1 MIERYS
7 DHAANERTFLAWVR
21 TAIAVA
27 AFGFLV
33 EKFDLFLKATS
44 QTTGGRGPSAVGERV
59 ADVTGLLI
67 IALAG
72 LMMVLATV
80 RFRHTAIAID
90 SSEKRPAAGVRMDV
104 ALVALLMLFGAALF
118 AYMTYSVVDHLT

>member
-1 MIERYS
+1 MIERYT
-7 DHAANERTFLAWVR
+7 DHAANERTYLAWIR

-33 EKFDLFLKATS
+33 EKFDIVVRATDR
-44 QTTGGRGPSAVGERV
+44 TLGGPGASALGGRV
-59 ADVTGLLI
+59 ADVIGLLV

-72 LMMVLATV
+72 LMVVLATV
-80 RFRHTAIAID
+80 RFRRTALAID
-90 SSEKRPAAGVRMDV
+90 SPDQRPATGVRMDI

-118 AYMTYSVVDHLT
+118 AYMASSVVAHLT

>member
-7 DHAANERTFLAWVR
+7 DHAANERTFLAWIR

-33 EKFDLFLKATS
+33 EKFDLVLKATS
-44 QTTGGRGPSAVGERV
+44 RSMGGKGPSELGERV

-72 LMMVLATV
+72 LMVALATV
-80 RFRHTAIAID
+80 RFRHTAAAID
-90 SSEKRPAAGVRMDV
+90 SPDRHPATGVRLDI
-104 ALVALLMLFGAALF
+104 ALVGLLMLFGAALF
-118 AYMTYSVVDHLT
+118 AYLSYSVIDELT

>member
-7 DHAANERTFLAWVR
+7 DHAANERTFLAWIR

-33 EKFDLFLKATS
+33 EKFDLVVRATS
-44 QTTGGRGPSAVGERV
+44 RTLGGAGPSPAGERA
-59 ADVTGLLI
+59 ADVIGLLV

-72 LMMVLATV
+72 IMMVLATV
-80 RFRHTAIAID
+80 RFRRTSAAID
-90 SSEKRPAAGVRMDV
+90 SPEKRPATGVRMDV
-104 ALVALLMLFGAALF
+104 GLVALLMLFGAALF
-118 AYMTYSVVDHLT
+118 AYMAYSVVDQLG